1 MVKIFDSGTLIF
13 SIKSPTLYSID
24 AKLKLIFANMTDVDR
39 EDENQLD
46 ERPKSKKQETEDL
59 ERVTDYAEEKEIG
72 SIDLNDL
79 QAINAIEAQRS
90 KENQAREEELA
101 KVKITKEDVELI
113 VKEFEITKQQAETA
127 LRQSNGD
134 IVQALVRLLAQ

>member
-1 MVKIFDSGTLIF
+1 M
-13 SIKSPTLYSID
+13 
-24 AKLKLIFANMTDVDR
+24 FANMADVDR